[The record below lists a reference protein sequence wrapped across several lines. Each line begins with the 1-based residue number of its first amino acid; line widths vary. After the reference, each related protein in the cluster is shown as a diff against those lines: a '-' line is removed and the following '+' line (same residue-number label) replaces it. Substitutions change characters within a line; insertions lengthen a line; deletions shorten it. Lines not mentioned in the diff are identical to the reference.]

1 MPRFVE
7 VHGKTKLESWES
19 QRDAQR
25 YHPAHDFVFQY
36 WNKEYRVTLP
46 CGEGDWFRMYRIGTD
61 LFCVSMNRRLDY
73 VGITRWTWDH
83 GQFEESGNIFCQ
95 GQEQYEEYLG
105 KNGLDDLSNRTIAR
119 RLIRILDEV
128 CC

>member
-1 MPRFVE
+1 MPKLLQLD
-7 VHGKTKLESWES
+7 GKCVKENWES
-19 QRDAQR
+19 QRAAQR
-25 YHPAHDFVFQY
+25 YNPATEFVFQY
-36 WNKEYRVTLP
+36 WNKEYRITLS
-46 CGEGDWFRMYRIGTD
+46 CGDSDHIDLYRCGTD
-61 LFCVSMNRRLDY
+61 VYCVTMNQRLDY

-83 GQFEESGNIFCQ
+83 GQFQESGDIFCQ
-95 GQEQYEEYLG
+95 GQEHYEEYLG